1 MDGHAL
7 PRDSVFFE
15 HPLET
20 LILGSVL
27 ETLSFTSPSHGGGQ
41 EFESP
46 RAHPFFFSLSTNIQN
61 PVVQHKCCKSREIKK
76 MREIYGPTGGRR
88 HTLEKGRL
96 QSATL
101 VR

>member
-46 RAHPFFFSLSTNIQN
+46 RAHPCFSVMEEVKRHGLTLAPGNKSILAPGAYLVCQSSNSRLSS
-61 PVVQHKCCKSREIKK
+61 PLREV
-76 MREIYGPTGGRR
+76 
-88 HTLEKGRL
+88 L
-96 QSATL
+96 
-101 VR
+101 